1 MFFEITE
8 LNIYILEKVIQEFA
22 PEIRD
27 IYNVREDESEEQ
39 QIKTGQLHENRILGI
54 MLKYY
59 LEGKRK
65 VATRDVELEYKK
77 YFKEIARSTIST
89 YLNMLKKE
97 STLSKERDGRIVYYK
112 LYDNPP
118 EQLNPFWFTRIFCID
133 PAYFNRA
140 IYFASLYSIADLI
153 VQKKVESSDKKGLVE
168 YFKYVI
174 GLTILY
180 ILKNRVDKC
189 SLCQFS
195 KHESYNQMI
204 ETLVSAIKER
214 ADVLPEEL
222 LNPVIKK
229 YAEIPTFGGQALIT
243 EESEIDLI
251 ENILKQA
258 KTYKKDIDFQKMVFN
273 RRLEAKILQ
282 KINLET
288 KDLESKEEK
297 VID

>member
-1 MFFEITE
+1 VFFKITE
-8 LNIYILEKVIQEFA
+8 LNIYILEKFIQEFA
-22 PEIRD
+22 PEISD

-140 IYFASLYSIADLI
+140 IYFSSLYSIADLI
-153 VQKKVESSDKKGLVE
+153 VKKKTENNDTNELVG

-174 GLTILY
+174 GLIILY
-180 ILKNRVDKC
+180 ILRNRADKC

-195 KHESYNQMI
+195 KHERYNEMI
-204 ETLVSAIKER
+204 EALDSAIKER
-214 ADVLPEEL
+214 SDVLPEEL
-222 LNPVIKK
+222 LRPIIKN
-229 YAEIPTFGGQALIT
+229 YAEIPTFGGRTIIT

-251 ENILKQA
+251 EHILKYA
-258 KTYKKDIDFQKMVFN
+258 KTYKKDIDFQKMVLN
-273 RRLEAKILQ
+273 RRLEAKIIQ
-282 KINLET
+282 KVNLET
-288 KDLESKEEK
+288 KELESKEEK
-297 VID
+297 AIN

>member
-1 MFFEITE
+1 M
-8 LNIYILEKVIQEFA
+8 EKVIQEFA

>member
-1 MFFEITE
+1 
-8 LNIYILEKVIQEFA
+8 
-22 PEIRD
+22 
-27 IYNVREDESEEQ
+27 
-39 QIKTGQLHENRILGI
+39 

-118 EQLNPFWFTRIFCID
+118 IELNPFWFTRIFCID

-153 VQKKVESSDKKGLVE
+153 LQRKVEVNDAKDLVE

-174 GLTILY
+174 GIIILY
-180 ILKNRVDKC
+180 ILKNRADKC

-195 KHESYNQMI
+195 KHERYNEMI
-204 ETLVSAIKER
+204 ESLDSAIKER
-214 ADVLPEEL
+214 ADVLPEDL
-222 LNPVIKK
+222 LNPIIEK
-229 YAEIPTFGGQALIT
+229 YAEISTFGGETIIT
-243 EESEIDLI
+243 EESELDLI
-251 ENILKQA
+251 ENILKYA
-258 KTYKKDIDFQKMVFN
+258 KTYKKDIDFQKMVLN
-273 RRLEAKILQ
+273 RRTEAKLLQ
-282 KINLET
+282 KVNLET
-288 KDLESKEEK
+288 KELESKEEK
-297 VID
+297 VIN